1 MTPLISSNSSYD
13 NDCVGTVLLIFVV
26 FCVLFLYFVW
36 LRSVPKCYLCQWIV
50 PSRLPIRF
58 SLMFNYNNA
67 AHPIIYYAYNIRLHA
82 FPIFY
87 LFIFYLFFILL
98 IFVSLFV
105 WLFFCFVLFFVYFC
119 LFVCLLCFC
128 VYFYLFLS
136 WITQSFMQIHDFSIV
151 FTEIVIQSVWLFIS
165 IVFSLL
171 KLPITYL
178 PAIECNI
185 LSLQSKENPSWLF
198 KCLRLYILL
207 NNILL

>member
-1 MTPLISSNSSYD
+1 M
-13 NDCVGTVLLIFVV
+13 LLIFVV
-26 FCVLFLYFVW
+26 FCVLLLHFVC
-36 LRSVPKCYLCQWIV
+36 LRSVPRCCLWQWIV
-50 PSRLPIRF
+50 PSWLPIRF

-67 AHPIIYYAYNIRLHA
+67 AHSVIYYTYIIRLHA
-82 FPIFY
+82 YPIFY
-87 LFIFYLFFILL
+87 LFIFYLFFILS
-98 IFVSLFV
+98 IFVCLFV
-105 WLFFCFVLFFVYFC
+105 WLFFCFVLFLVYFC
-119 LFVCLLCFC
+119 LLCFY

-136 WITQSFMQIHDFSIV
+136 WVTQSFMQIHDFSIA
-151 FTEIVIQSVWLFIS
+151 FTEMVIQSVWLFIS